1 MDVPGSIQVVLHLDQ
16 TAPSIHG
23 WVEDVTGRPVEF
35 YGWIKLSTLLNAL
48 CTQHEDERIAQVGTP
63 ASLAPSARPH
73 ASPPATAQ
81 ESR

>member
-1 MDVPGSIQVVLHLDQ
+1 MQVVLHLDQ

-23 WVEDVTGRPVEF
+23 WVEDVTGRTVEF
-35 YGWIKLSTLLNAL
+35 YGWIQLSALLKAV
-48 CTQHEDERIAQVGTP
+48 CTQHEDERIAEVGTQAWP
-63 ASLAPSARPH
+63 ASSARPH